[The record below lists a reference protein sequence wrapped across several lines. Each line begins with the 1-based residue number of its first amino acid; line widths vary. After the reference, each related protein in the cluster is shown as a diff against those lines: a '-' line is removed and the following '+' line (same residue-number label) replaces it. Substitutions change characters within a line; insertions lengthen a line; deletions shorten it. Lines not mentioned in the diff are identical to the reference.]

1 MNLKFLPLGSVCLV
15 DGADLKLVVIGYKSN
30 GYDYVAV
37 DYPVGYENEGS
48 LRYFN
53 HDQIK
58 DLYSYGYKDEFGQ
71 THFVSLNDGTP
82 SAASVELENSG
93 FTFDDLGIVVEDT
106 TAPLIYEE
114 QVFSPV
120 VEEQVIYS
128 PVIEEEPVANQNPG
142 FHFDENG
149 VVIVDETAVENDAQ
163 EVEEVAVIE
172 EETVPSESMY
182 KFDENGFVIE
192 DTTAAEIPSVN
203 NFQFDE
209 NGVVIADAT
218 APEVPN
224 SMGSYKFDENGFVVE
239 DATASIPEETVT
251 EEVATVEEP
260 QEEVVNPEMSFQF
273 DENGMVVLDSTAP
286 KTEEVVVET
295 TTESLFEDVEVPT
308 EVELNVEESNDE
320 NLEVGTLTTEDDK
333 IIFEEMSFT
342 EEVKTEDENVNMDI
356 PAPETA
362 EVPKEDESMTTFDVK
377 EETEEPQKEEKKKR
391 GFFNFGR

>member
-1 MNLKFLPLGSVCLV
+1 MNLKILPLGSVCLV

-53 HDQIK
+53 HEQIK

-82 SAASVELENSG
+82 SAANVELESSG
-93 FTFDDLGIVVEDT
+93 FTFDDIGIVVEDT

-114 QVFSPV
+114 PIFSPEI
-120 VEEQVIYS
+120 EEDNVIYS
-128 PVIEEEPVANQNPG
+128 PEVEEETVANNNAG

-149 VVIVDETAVENDAQ
+149 VVIVDETAIEPEVVETT
-163 EVEEVAVIE
+163 EVV
-172 EETVPSESMY
+172 EETVAPVESMY
-182 KFDENGFVIE
+182 KFDENGFVVE

-239 DATASIPEETVT
+239 DATAPMSEEFVA
-251 EEVATVEEP
+251 EEVTTKEES
-260 QEEVVNPEMSFQF
+260 QEEVINPEMSFQF
-273 DENGMVVLDSTAP
+273 DENGMVVLD
-286 KTEEVVVET
+286 T
-295 TTESLFEDVEVPT
+295 TTPVEESVENTTDTLFEDVEIPD
-308 EVELNVEESNDE
+308 EVEVQPEVSNE
-320 NLEVGTLTTEDDK
+320 ANLEVGTLSTEEDK
-333 IIFEEMSFT
+333 SIFEEMNFT
-342 EEVKTEDENVNMDI
+342 DEVKTVDEVVNFDIPVLENVEI
-356 PAPETA
+356 PE
-362 EVPKEDESMTTFDVK
+362 EDASLATFDTK
-377 EETEEPQKEEKKKR
+377 EEAEENKKEEKKKR
-391 GFFNFGR
+391 GFFNFGK

>member
-15 DGADLKLVVIGYKSN
+15 DGADLKLVVIGYKAN

-82 SAASVELENSG
+82 SAANVELESSG
-93 FTFDDLGIVVEDT
+93 FTFDDIGIVVEDT

-114 QVFSPV
+114 PVISPEI
-120 VEEQVIYS
+120 VEETA
-128 PVIEEEPVANQNPG
+128 ANDNAG

-149 VVIVDETAVENDAQ
+149 VVIVDETAIEPEVVETL
-163 EVEEVAVIE
+163 EVVEEVAAPV
-172 EETVPSESMY
+172 ESMY
-182 KFDENGFVIE
+182 KFDENGFVVE
-192 DTTAAEIPSVN
+192 DTTVAEIPSVN

-239 DATASIPEETVT
+239 DATAPMPEEVVT
-251 EEVATVEEP
+251 AEETPVVEP
-260 QEEVVNPEMSFQF
+260 KEEVVNPEMSFQF
-273 DENGMVVLDSTAP
+273 DENGMVVLDATAP
-286 KTEEVVVET
+286 VQEDVTVET
-295 TTESLFEDVEVPT
+295 KTDNLFEDVEVPV
-308 EVELNVEESNDE
+308 EVEAITEENNEE
-320 NLEVGTLTTEDDK
+320 NLEVGALTTEEDK
-333 IIFEEMSFT
+333 TIFEEMSFT
-342 EEVKTEDENVNMDI
+342 DEVKTEDEVVNMDI

-362 EVPKEDESMTTFDVK
+362 KVPEEDESLATFDVK
-377 EETEEPQKEEKKKR
+377 EEVEEPKKEEKKKR
-391 GFFNFGR
+391 GFFNFGK